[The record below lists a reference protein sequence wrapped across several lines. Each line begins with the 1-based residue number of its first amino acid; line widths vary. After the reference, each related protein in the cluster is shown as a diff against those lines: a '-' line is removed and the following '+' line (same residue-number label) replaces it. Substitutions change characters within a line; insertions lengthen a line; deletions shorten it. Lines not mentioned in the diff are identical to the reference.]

1 MAYVP
6 ELESPNK
13 KAGLSKHT
21 AVSVSLL
28 HTHTPPTLGDSHSSK
43 INVVKMALKPR
54 KKFS

>member
-6 ELESPNK
+6 ERESPNK

-28 HTHTPPTLGDSHSSK
+28 HTHTHPQRWEILT
-43 INVVKMALKPR
+43 ALR
-54 KKFS
+54 FMW